1 MEDQRRISL
10 ELFLI
15 IKPTCV
21 ELSKLSTLP
30 PESLKDEAQSLT
42 QCLQTLCNQLD
53 HHEKEYTGKHY
64 SLSTKF
70 ADYAFFPITNLLKQP
85 SLQPASTKHVLHI
98 IGFLLAHSW
107 LHEINETLID
117 QLSPIIVYL
126 CGGQKKSIIVSEDD
140 LGFYHQVIYCINQLV
155 RCFPRDYYTKQ
166 AEKRLS
172 VLGDITTLLLDLLGT
187 VPQPLDQERNELSM
201 KVLECLTWLYSV
213 RVNAEQT
220 SFVFPGI
227 ISKVANFVII
237 SKNLH
242 AKTIIAVFELLK
254 ALIVKIFSD
263 SSLDAKVVDTSFTS
277 TDLSSLKALYDD
289 SDEAKPKSREL
300 VKTEVNTPKSSHR
313 SQAWLSATSKQLKIA
328 LITIFR
334 HLLIKKS
341 VRDKIVTNLI
351 LRESLFAFLKE
362 VTRQCF
368 RSLFSDIILTFTD
381 ITSLLIFSAL
391 ELNPGDSEEL
401 YDTGTS
407 IFHAHDR
414 DNLNILRKALDQK
427 ADDLVSNQLSRIFI
441 STDDEKVHLTLV
453 AIRFHLHLID
463 KIVDELASNNSMELK
478 ELAVLQIYDGVINRV
493 LNSDGK
499 KRKKDSNT
507 EHSLES
513 VDDDNSMDSVV
524 LPLHINAKSITKIR
538 NDTTQVS
545 KPNKASLSQ
554 LTREFN
560 FSSDG
565 LVRDLESL
573 FFPSSFTPTIEQAL
587 QSFIQYVGESASS
600 IAPIIEHLS
609 MELSRSSD
617 ALLRKGVF
625 LWASNTLVLS
635 FERKHKQ
642 ASMSDLVTFYDD
654 EPQDDSVEESL
665 YLVLENAKAV
675 FDDMEVIKQQ
685 EDSRDLVQSTN
696 EANFSIAIKSL
707 GILSTSLSKQDF
719 ETDVLMDNL
728 YLLLE
733 AMTHRSD
740 SLVNQMARSVLGS
753 IAERYY
759 EGSLQRLVEANAD
772 YLIDT
777 LSLKL
782 TMNSGLTPSLP
793 GILLVVL
800 KISGVELVKSN
811 QLRDILSEIFIVI
824 DTFHGYSVLVENFFM
839 VFEEVIA
846 LIKSIYLS
854 ELLDSNKLK
863 STEVHAPFK
872 PWGITNR
879 DQFIDLLDEKN
890 RQGDPFSDYDPEK
903 EYFKRKPGVPF
914 GDQDSDDDSDDE
926 EEPVEQPQPWPSPI
940 PEDTY
945 NLVLQVFK
953 YGLQLLTHPSIK
965 LRLTI
970 FKTLENAYLMVAS
983 NYERLMPVLAES
995 WPVLMSL
1002 VSGTKTVS
1010 DWESANFEHSQ
1021 LTGPA
1026 IHFATTIFAEDAKH
1040 QAFMSR
1046 RFLDLWDFLKKHN
1059 LMFTLDLKIRESKAI
1074 VSGSVAP
1081 SVRKA
1086 YVELFVTALNNY
1098 ERQIPHQTA
1107 LDIARVCTRLGLDET
1122 QFHLSRDLRSA
1133 LWVIKHYS

>member
-1 MEDQRRISL
+1 MEDQRRVSL

-30 PESLKDEAQSLT
+30 PEALEKETRLLT

-53 HHEKEYTGKHY
+53 HHEKEYAGKHY

-70 ADYAFFPITNLLKQP
+70 ADYAFFPISNLLKQP
-85 SLQPASTKHVLHI
+85 SLLPSPTKHVLHI

-126 CGGQKKSIIVSEDD
+126 CGGQNKSILVSEDD
-140 LGFYHQVIYCINQLV
+140 LGFYHQVVYCINKLV
-155 RCFPRDYYTKQ
+155 RCFPRDYYNKQ
-166 AEKRLS
+166 DEKRLS
-172 VLGDITTLLLDLLGT
+172 VLGDITSLLLDLLGT
-187 VPQPLDQERNELSM
+187 IPQPLDQERNELSI

-213 RVNAEQT
+213 RVNAEQS

-227 ISKVANFVII
+227 ISKVAKFVII

-242 AKTIIAVFELLK
+242 TKTIIAVFELLK

-263 SSLDAKVVDTSFTS
+263 LSLDAKVVDTSFLS

-289 SDEAKPKSREL
+289 PDEAKPSSKEL

-341 VRDKIVTNLI
+341 VRDKIATNLS

-362 VTRQCF
+362 VTSQCF

-391 ELNPGDSEEL
+391 ELSPGDSEEL
-401 YDTGTS
+401 YEMGTS
-407 IFHAHDR
+407 IFLAHHR
-414 DNLNILRKALDQK
+414 DNLDILHKALDQK
-427 ADDLVSNQLSRIFI
+427 ADDLVSNQLPRIFI

-453 AIRFHLHLID
+453 AIRFHLHLMD
-463 KIVDELASNNSMELK
+463 KIVAELASNNSMELK
-478 ELAVLQIYDGVINRV
+478 QLAVLQICAGVINRV
-493 LNSDGK
+493 LHSNGK
-499 KRKKDSNT
+499 KHKKDSKVEYNF
-507 EHSLES
+507 ES
-513 VDDDNSMDSVV
+513 VEAENSMDSVV

-538 NDTTQVS
+538 NDTTKAS
-545 KPNKASLSQ
+545 RPTKASLTQ
-554 LTREFN
+554 LTRAFDC
-560 FSSDG
+560 SGHSD
-565 LVRDLESL
+565 VRDLESL
-573 FFPSSFTPTIEQAL
+573 FFPSSFTSTIEKAL
-587 QSFIQYVGESASS
+587 LLFIQYVGESAVS
-600 IAPIIEHLS
+600 ITPIIDHLL
-609 MELSRSSD
+609 MELGRSSD

-635 FERKHKQ
+635 FGRKHEQ
-642 ASMSDLVTFYDD
+642 ASMSELVTFYDD

-665 YLVLENAKAV
+665 YLVLETAKAV
-675 FDDMEVIKQQ
+675 FDDTEEFKQQ
-685 EDSRDLVQSTN
+685 EDTNNLVPN
-696 EANFSIAIKSL
+696 EATFSIAIKSL
-707 GILSTSLSKQDF
+707 GILSTSFSKQDF
-719 ETDVLMDNL
+719 ETDVLMDYL

-740 SLVNQMARSVLGS
+740 SLVNQMARSVLNS
-753 IAERYY
+753 IAREHY
-759 EGSLQRLVEANAD
+759 EGSLQMLVEANAD

-824 DTFHGYSVLVENFFM
+824 DLFHGYSVLVENFFM
-839 VFEEVIA
+839 VFEEAVA
-846 LIKSIYLS
+846 LIKSIYLR

-863 STEVHAPFK
+863 STEVPSPFK
-872 PWGITNR
+872 PWGIANR
-879 DQFIDLLDEKN
+879 DQLIDLLDEKN

-903 EYFKRKPGVPF
+903 EYFERKPGVPF
-914 GDQDSDDDSDDE
+914 GDQDSDDDSDNE
-926 EEPVEQPQPWPSPI
+926 EEPPEAPLPWPSPI

-970 FKTLENAYLMVAS
+970 FKTLENAYLIVAS

-1002 VSGTKTVS
+1002 ASGTKTVS

-1046 RFLDLWDFLKKHN
+1046 RFLDLWEFLRKHN
-1059 LMFTLDLKIRESKAI
+1059 LMFILDLKVKESNAV
-1074 VSGSVAP
+1074 VSGPVAP

-1133 LWVIKHYS
+1133 LWVVKHYS